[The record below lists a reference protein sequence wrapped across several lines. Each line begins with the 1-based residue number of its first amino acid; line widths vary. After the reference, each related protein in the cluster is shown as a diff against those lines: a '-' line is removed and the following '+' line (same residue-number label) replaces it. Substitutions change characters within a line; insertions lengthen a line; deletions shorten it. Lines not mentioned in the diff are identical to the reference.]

1 MKRKLWI
8 ILALTALI
16 GLLWYGTALAD
27 ESGSC
32 GENLT
37 WTLTDGGT
45 LTISGSGAMTDY
57 SDISEVPWYASR
69 ASVKFLSI
77 GSGVTSI
84 GKYAFYGCT
93 SLTEV
98 TLPDSVTVIGN
109 YAFYGCTG
117 LTSVTIPN
125 SVTSIG
131 NSAFRSCTG
140 LTSVTIPN
148 SVTNIKYLA
157 FKNCSNLAEAT
168 ILNSSATIGD
178 SDHDVFK
185 ECAAGFTLWGWAGS
199 TAQSYATAA
208 NHAFMP
214 LNSGACGDSLTY
226 SFDPGTG
233 KLTISGSGAMA
244 DYFGASRTP
253 WFLYRESI
261 LSVVIE
267 NGATTISRYAFDGC
281 TGLSS
286 VTIPSSVTT
295 VGYRAF
301 RNCSRLT
308 GVTISNPDCVI
319 GDSDYDVFDGCSSGL
334 KITGWSGSTAETY
347 AAAANLTFESLGSTS
362 GQFGDSVYYTVN
374 PHTGTVSITGTG
386 PMWDFSPSFASPL
399 YGNTALNS
407 VTIGSGVTSIGE
419 RAFESCSNLTSVTIP
434 NSVTSIGN
442 SAFRSCTGL
451 TSVTIPNSVD
461 SIGSYAFRS
470 CTGLTSI
477 AVEAGNSAYSADGGV
492 LFDKSKKTLICYPA
506 GKTGSYTIPNSV
518 TSIGNSAF
526 YYCTGLTSVT
536 IPNSVDSIGNFA
548 FYSCT
553 GLTSVT
559 IPNSVNRIGT
569 YAFYYC
575 TGLTSVTIPNSV
587 GSIGSYAFYYC
598 TGLKDVSVHNA
609 EAVFGSNAFSVCTLN
624 LHGHSGSTAETYAA
638 GNSSITFV
646 ALTAEM
652 GTPDF
657 VLPAYLT
664 AIEAEAFSGVK
675 ATVVYIP
682 DGVTSLG
689 SMAFAYCTSL
699 KQIRIPASVTVIFL
713 DVFYGLSSSQLHAIT
728 VFGTPGS
735 AAETY
740 ANSKGMK
747 FEVE

>member
-434 NSVTSIGN
+434 NSV
-442 SAFRSCTGL
+442 
-451 TSVTIPNSVD
+451 D

-518 TSIGNSAF
+518 TSIGNS
-526 YYCTGLTSVT
+526 
-536 IPNSVDSIGNFA
+536 A

>member
-1 MKRKLWI
+1 M
-8 ILALTALI
+8 
-16 GLLWYGTALAD
+16 
-27 ESGSC
+27 
-32 GENLT
+32 
-37 WTLTDGGT
+37 
-45 LTISGSGAMTDY
+45 
-57 SDISEVPWYASR
+57 
-69 ASVKFLSI
+69 
-77 GSGVTSI
+77 
-84 GKYAFYGCT
+84 
-93 SLTEV
+93 
-98 TLPDSVTVIGN
+98 
-109 YAFYGCTG
+109 
-117 LTSVTIPN
+117 
-125 SVTSIG
+125 
-131 NSAFRSCTG
+131 
-140 LTSVTIPN
+140 
-148 SVTNIKYLA
+148 
-157 FKNCSNLAEAT
+157 
-168 ILNSSATIGD
+168 
-178 SDHDVFK
+178 
-185 ECAAGFTLWGWAGS
+185 
-199 TAQSYATAA
+199 
-208 NHAFMP
+208 
-214 LNSGACGDSLTY
+214 
-226 SFDPGTG
+226 
-233 KLTISGSGAMA
+233 
-244 DYFGASRTP
+244 
-253 WFLYRESI
+253 
-261 LSVVIE
+261 
-267 NGATTISRYAFDGC
+267 
-281 TGLSS
+281 
-286 VTIPSSVTT
+286 
-295 VGYRAF
+295 
-301 RNCSRLT
+301 
-308 GVTISNPDCVI
+308 
-319 GDSDYDVFDGCSSGL
+319 
-334 KITGWSGSTAETY
+334 
-347 AAAANLTFESLGSTS
+347 
-362 GQFGDSVYYTVN
+362 
-374 PHTGTVSITGTG
+374 
-386 PMWDFSPSFASPL
+386 
-399 YGNTALNS
+399 
-407 VTIGSGVTSIGE
+407 
-419 RAFESCSNLTSVTIP
+419 
-434 NSVTSIGN
+434 
-442 SAFRSCTGL
+442 
-451 TSVTIPNSVD
+451 D

-526 YYCTGLTSVT
+526 YY
-536 IPNSVDSIGNFA
+536 
-548 FYSCT
+548 CT

>member
-109 YAFYGCTG
+109 YAFYG
-117 LTSVTIPN
+117 
-125 SVTSIG
+125 
-131 NSAFRSCTG
+131 CTG

-434 NSVTSIGN
+434 NSV
-442 SAFRSCTGL
+442 
-451 TSVTIPNSVD
+451 D

-536 IPNSVDSIGNFA
+536 IPNSVNSIGNSA